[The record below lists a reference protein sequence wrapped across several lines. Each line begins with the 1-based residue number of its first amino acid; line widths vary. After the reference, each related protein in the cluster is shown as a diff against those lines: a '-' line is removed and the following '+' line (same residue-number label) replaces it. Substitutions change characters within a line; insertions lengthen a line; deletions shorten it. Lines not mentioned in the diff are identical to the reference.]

1 MMCKVTF
8 LMQSDY
14 KRDFELKECSAM
26 LFFHDSVD
34 SIYQQAKKKWI
45 LKWKILI
52 ITMSYKSENIS
63 MLISEL
69 SNIRYENISLKIV
82 DNAVDKIC
90 DVLVGNA
97 LDLFGKKQ
105 ISTNVSKKKKRKKLL
120 LRNHG
125 LYHLR

>member
-14 KRDFELKECSAM
+14 KREFELKECSAM
-26 LFFHDSVD
+26 LFSM
-34 SIYQQAKKKWI
+34 IQLIQYINRQKKKWI

-97 LDLFGKKQ
+97 LDLFGNKC
-105 ISTNVSKKKKRKKLL
+105 
-120 LRNHG
+120 
-125 LYHLR
+125 

>member
-1 MMCKVTF
+1 MNSEMKDTYHNHVE
-8 LMQSDY
+8 D
-14 KRDFELKECSAM
+14 
-26 LFFHDSVD
+26 
-34 SIYQQAKKKWI
+34 
-45 LKWKILI
+45 
-52 ITMSYKSENIS
+52 KSENIS

-105 ISTNVSKKKKRKKLL
+105 ISTNVSKKKKREKKLL
-120 LRNHG
+120 LRKHG
-125 LYHLR
+125 LYHLHPWLAKMDLYMIVKLLEVTLEEQKGCVKIWKRYFSRKII